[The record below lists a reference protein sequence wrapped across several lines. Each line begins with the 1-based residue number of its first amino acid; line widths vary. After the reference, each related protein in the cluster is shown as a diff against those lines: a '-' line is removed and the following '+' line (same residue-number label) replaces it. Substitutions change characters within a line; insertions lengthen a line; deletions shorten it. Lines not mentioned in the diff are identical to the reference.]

1 MNLGLTGEWKDFRDC
16 HIKPDLVLIYRKPS
30 DFEAFFYIIL
40 LYTSMTYIIVIMV
53 ILETP
58 VFTRQITALISD
70 DSYAELQQAIRL
82 EPESGN
88 IISGSGGLRK
98 IRWKAEGRGK
108 RGGIRV
114 IYYWYVPGEQI
125 YMLLAYAKNQQTDL
139 SPEQKQVLKQ
149 LVEEEFSN
157 GR

>member
-1 MNLGLTGEWKDFRDC
+1 
-16 HIKPDLVLIYRKPS
+16 
-30 DFEAFFYIIL
+30 
-40 LYTSMTYIIVIMV
+40 MTYIVAFMV

-58 VFTRQITALISD
+58 IFTRQITALISD
-70 DSYAELQQAIRL
+70 DSYAELQQTIRL
-82 EPESGN
+82 DPETGA

-98 IRWKAEGRGK
+98 IRWQAEGRGK

-114 IYYWYVPGEQI
+114 IYYWHVPGDQT
-125 YMLLAYAKNQQTDL
+125 YMLLAYAKNQQSDL
-139 SPEQKQVLKQ
+139 TPKQKQVLKQ